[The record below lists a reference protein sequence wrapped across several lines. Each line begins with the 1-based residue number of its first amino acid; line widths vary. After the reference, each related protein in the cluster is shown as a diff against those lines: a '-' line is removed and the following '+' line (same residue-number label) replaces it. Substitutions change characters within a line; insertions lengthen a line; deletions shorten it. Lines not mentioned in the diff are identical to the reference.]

1 MDIVAKQYVRDAE
14 QILTNTTYLEY
25 FSYFK
30 SIKQKHVAQLY
41 EKAGNLFELTDNSL
55 EDAGDN
61 YMLAATYYI
70 EVNLVMLSAIN
81 HQRAGKCF
89 QKAKNYTKSSV
100 AYRMALEQQPFDT
113 NFVIKCS
120 SSIAENYFALG
131 NIAEC
136 IKWFESCIYANVKIG
151 RDDLNFDFYDKL
163 GIIYCT
169 YLKRYAIGI
178 TLYDKLV
185 ELLQKRNDA
194 SLHIYCFISV
204 LLRIL
209 ANDDDDNMEFAKKYM
224 DSLDKPFLQSGYAD
238 FLRNIFFLLGKDE
251 KMLKTCRTYFE
262 KEVAGLKNI
271 NVQTLINSVMG
282 LKKMC

>member
-30 SIKQKHVAQLY
+30 SVKQKHVAQLY
-41 EKAGNLFELTDNSL
+41 EKAGSLFELNDDLL

-61 YMLAATYYI
+61 YMLSATYYI

-89 QKAKNYTKSSV
+89 QKVKNYTKSSV
-100 AYRMALEQQPFDT
+100 AYRMAIEQRPFDT

-120 SSIAENYFALG
+120 SSIAENHFALG

-136 IKWFESCIYANVKIG
+136 VKWFESCIIANVKID

-169 YLKRYAIGI
+169 CLKRYAIGI
-178 TLYDKLV
+178 TVYDKLV
-185 ELLQKRNDA
+185 ELLRKRKDV
-194 SLHIYCFISV
+194 SLPIYCFIAV

-209 ANDDDDNMEFAKKYM
+209 ANNDDMEFAKKYM
-224 DSLDKPFLQSGYAD
+224 DSLDKSFLESGYAE
-238 FLRNIFFLLGKDE
+238 FLRNIFFYAGKDVAVLE
-251 KMLKTCRTYFE
+251 RFYTYYGE
-262 KEVAGLKNI
+262 RVPGLDNV
-271 NVQTLINSVMG
+271 NVQELVRAVIA
-282 LKKMC
+282 L

>member
-1 MDIVAKQYVRDAE
+1 MEQVARQYVIDAE
-14 QILTNTTYLEY
+14 KLLKTTSYLEY

-30 SIKQKHVAQLY
+30 NLKLKEVAKIYQKTANLLESLGNFEQAAQ
-41 EKAGNLFELTDNSL
+41 
-55 EDAGDN
+55 N
-61 YMLAATYYI
+61 YVLSATYYI
-70 EVNLVMLSAIN
+70 ELDNTMLSVLN
-81 HQRAGKCF
+81 HCNAGNCF
-89 QKAKNYTKSSV
+89 KKARNYKKSTISYLMV
-100 AYRMALEQQPFDT
+100 LEQCFEHDLI
-113 NFVIKCS
+113 IKCS
-120 SSIAENYFALG
+120 SCIAENYFDMG
-131 NIAEC
+131 NVAESVQ
-136 IKWFESCIYANVKIG
+136 WFEKCIQSNVKIG

-209 ANDDDDNMEFAKKYM
+209 ANDDDDNMGFAKKYM

>member
-120 SSIAENYFALG
+120 SSIAENHFALG

-178 TLYDKLV
+178 TVYDKLV
-185 ELLQKRNDA
+185 ELLRKRDDV
-194 SLHIYCFISV
+194 SLPIYCFIAV

-209 ANDDDDNMEFAKKYM
+209 ANDDDMEFAKKYM
-224 DSLDKPFLQSGYAD
+224 DSLDKSFLESGYAE
-238 FLRNIFFLLGKDE
+238 FLRNIFFYAGKDVAVLE
-251 KMLKTCRTYFE
+251 RFYTHFGERVPGLDNVNV
-262 KEVAGLKNI
+262 KELVRAVIAL
-271 NVQTLINSVMG
+271 
-282 LKKMC
+282 

>member
-1 MDIVAKQYVRDAE
+1 MDIVAKQYIRDAE

-178 TLYDKLV
+178 TVYDKLV
-185 ELLQKRNDA
+185 ELLRKRDDV
-194 SLHIYCFISV
+194 SLQIYCFIAV

-209 ANDDDDNMEFAKKYM
+209 ANDDDMEFAKKYM
-224 DSLDKPFLQSGYAD
+224 DSLDKSFLESGYAE
-238 FLRNIFFLLGKDE
+238 FLRNIFFYAGKDVAVLE
-251 KMLKTCRTYFE
+251 RLYTYYGE
-262 KEVAGLKNI
+262 RVPGLDNVNVKELVRAVIAL
-271 NVQTLINSVMG
+271 
-282 LKKMC
+282 

>member
-1 MDIVAKQYVRDAE
+1 MEQVAKQFVCNAE
-14 QILTNTTYLEY
+14 TLLRNVSYLEY
-25 FSYFK
+25 FTYFK
-30 SIKQKHVAQLY
+30 NLKIKEVARIYQKAANIYESLSNFEQAAQ
-41 EKAGNLFELTDNSL
+41 
-55 EDAGDN
+55 N
-61 YMLAATYYI
+61 YVLSATYYI
-70 EVNLVMLSAIN
+70 EQNNTMLSVLN
-81 HQRAGKCF
+81 YCNAGECF
-89 QKAKNYTKSSV
+89 KKARNYKKSTVSYLMV
-100 AYRMALEQQPFDT
+100 LEQCLEHDLT
-113 NFVIKCS
+113 IKCS
-120 SSIAENYFALG
+120 SCIAENYFEMG
-131 NIAEC
+131 NVAESVQ
-136 IKWFESCIYANVKIG
+136 WFEKCIQANVKIG

-169 YLKRYAIGI
+169 CLKRYAIGI

-185 ELLQKRNDA
+185 ELLRNRNDV

-209 ANDDDDNMEFAKKYM
+209 ANDDNMEFAKKYM

-271 NVQTLINSVMG
+271 NVQALINAVMG
-282 LKKMC
+282 LKKNVN

>member
-178 TLYDKLV
+178 TVYDKLV
-185 ELLQKRNDA
+185 ELLRKRDDV
-194 SLHIYCFISV
+194 SLQIYCFIAV

-209 ANDDDDNMEFAKKYM
+209 ANDDDMEFAKKYM
-224 DSLDKPFLQSGYAD
+224 DSLDKSFLESGYSE
-238 FLRNIFFLLGKDE
+238 FLRNIFFYAGKDVAVLE
-251 KMLKTCRTYFE
+251 RLYTYYGE
-262 KEVAGLKNI
+262 RVPGLDNVNVKELVRAVIAL
-271 NVQTLINSVMG
+271 
-282 LKKMC
+282 

>member
-178 TLYDKLV
+178 TVYDKLV
-185 ELLQKRNDA
+185 ELLRKRDDV
-194 SLHIYCFISV
+194 SLQIYCFIAV

-209 ANDDDDNMEFAKKYM
+209 ANDDDMEFAKKLGFRAVQLSSEKENSPSSDYCT
-224 DSLDKPFLQSGYAD
+224 DTLDDAANWILSIVD
-238 FLRNIFFLLGKDE
+238 GKD
-251 KMLKTCRTYFE
+251 K
-262 KEVAGLKNI
+262 
-271 NVQTLINSVMG
+271 
-282 LKKMC
+282 